1 MTERLYY
8 TEPYR
13 ATFTAHVVEQL
24 TWNDHPAVVL
34 NRTTFY
40 PLSGGQPAD
49 RGTLGGAEVIDVL
62 ERDPGHAVVHVL
74 SQPIAR
80 GEVRGE
86 IDWPRRF
93 DHMQQ
98 HTGQHILSAA
108 FLRELGGD
116 TVGFHLGEANGEGPL
131 QGPRSSTI
139 DIDLADLE
147 MDDMAI
153 VEALSNRVVWEDR
166 PISVR
171 FAGEAELADL
181 AIRRPAEVEGPVRLV
196 EIGGDGKDVEAPFDL
211 NPCGGTHVA
220 RTGEIGMIKLAGLE
234 HRGKKTRIEFLCGNR
249 ALRDYT
255 TKHDILSALAKT
267 LTVGYWELEASIDRL
282 LETNKELR
290 RAERTLQRSL
300 LDLET
305 QRLLDGAVARGEYR
319 VIGKVWDGREP
330 EALGRIAR
338 SLAEQA
344 DVVALLFSVGER
356 THMCFTR
363 GEAVDVDMNRLLR
376 KACSRLGG
384 KGGGRPHA
392 AQGSAPAA
400 DSADV
405 ERLVHELETLVA
417 AL

>member
-13 ATFTAHVVEQL
+13 AAFTAHVMEQL

-34 NRTTFY
+34 NRTAFY

-49 RGTLGGAEVIDVL
+49 RGELDGTEVIDVV
-62 ERDPGHAVVHVL
+62 ERDSDRAVVHVL
-74 SQPIAR
+74 SHRIVQ

-108 FLRELGGD
+108 FLRELDGD
-116 TVGFHLGEANGEGPL
+116 TVGFHIGEADGEGPL
-131 QGPRSSTI
+131 HGPRSSTI
-139 DIDLADLE
+139 DIDLGDLGVN
-147 MDDMAI
+147 DIAS
-153 VEALSNRVVWEDR
+153 VEALSNRVIWEDR
-166 PISVR
+166 PISVC
-171 FAGEAELADL
+171 FAGEEELAELS
-181 AIRRPAEVEGPVRLV
+181 IRRPAEVEGPVRLV
-196 EIGGDGKDVEAPFDL
+196 EIGGNGREVKAPFDL

-220 RTGEIGMIKLAGLE
+220 RTGEIGIIKLTGLE

-249 ALRDYT
+249 ALRDYK
-255 TKHDILSALAKT
+255 TKHAILSALAKT
-267 LTVGYWELEASIDRL
+267 LTVGYWELEPSIERL

-290 RAERTLQRSL
+290 RTERGLQQSL

-305 QRLLDGAVARGEYR
+305 QRLLEEAVAQGEFR
-319 VIGKVWDGREP
+319 VIGKVWDGKEP
-330 EALGRIAR
+330 DALGRIAR
-338 SLAEQA
+338 GLAEQA
-344 DVVALLFSVGER
+344 DVVALLFSVCER

-363 GEAVDVDMNRLLR
+363 GEAVDVNMNRLLQ
-376 KACSRLGG
+376 KACGRLGG
-384 KGGGRPHA
+384 KGGGRPNA

-400 DSADV
+400 DLTDV
-405 ERLVHELETLVA
+405 EGLVRELETLVA
-417 AL
+417 SL